1 MTEVFLKHLWQEK
14 HAGHSNYTQVVFAT
28 AWSCSWGI
36 FRGQRKKYHIQIHL
50 LIWTRINVRWGM
62 LTGHSRVKCI
72 LLDLPPLRHHR
83 NKLSKQWGISAII
96 NFIYTLAVSQSS
108 LRLWCFFNLLTNML
122 AEVSSV
128 AITSVFRGCA
138 LVTSYQR

>member
-1 MTEVFLKHLWQEK
+1 MSDEGCSLAILGLNAFFLI
-14 HAGHSNYTQVVFAT
+14 S
-28 AWSCSWGI
+28 
-36 FRGQRKKYHIQIHL
+36 
-50 LIWTRINVRWGM
+50 
-62 LTGHSRVKCI
+62 
-72 LLDLPPLRHHR
+72 PPLRHHR